1 MYAGGEQSN
10 SPCPRL
16 RKSKQHSNQTQSN
29 TLVLIEPQ
37 EETMVGRRP
46 NTSCTSG
53 NSNNASRCHSPS
65 NGSATSTSSSSSGS
79 SYSSGDWETGCCEPL
94 HAISS
99 SNNNSCSN
107 NHTAASDIMSGDI
120 PSKSRSSTKSWRTTL
135 LQILLAIKGLTMR
148 QQCLLIG
155 LILLGLPFCVQ
166 RAIVWHKGR
175 KAWVMS
181 PIMHLE
187 RQCPQP
193 AYPTLTS
200 TDEGRAQADQLKI
213 CLTTLTDEKTKHSV
227 SLLRRFIRWRN
238 YDNILDLTW
247 KSKQAYADKH
257 GYHLFDSSDMV
268 QTGRP
273 AQWSKIKAVQRLLVE
288 EKCDWALWMDADT
301 LFMNTEKK
309 IEDFLP
315 ADPDKDIVV
324 AVDVPNPGYNSGS
337 WLVKNSEFGLGFLQK
352 WWDMKT
358 FVRLPGQSLS
368 GDNDAFKVL
377 LGSIEKDEFDKHI
390 AVPPRCT
397 INAFAK
403 FLRPWDMEA
412 MTDAELKAQP
422 WYMSENF
429 YHKSDWLVHVPGYDN
444 KAGTLQMLMEE
455 IQ

>member
-1 MYAGGEQSN
+1 MFPGEEQS

-16 RKSKQHSNQTQSN
+16 RKTNRAV
-29 TLVLIEPQ
+29 LVVEPQ
-37 EETMVGRRP
+37 TSVMVGRRTKGP
-46 NTSCTSG
+46 SAINVYNNNTSNNNTNTS
-53 NSNNASRCHSPS
+53 NKLCQSPS
-65 NGSATSTSSSSSGS
+65 EGSVASVSLSGSSSGS
-79 SYSSGDWETGCCEPL
+79 YHDFEAAFSEPL
-94 HAISS
+94 HDR
-99 SNNNSCSN
+99 N
-107 NHTAASDIMSGDI
+107 NHSNHSDDTCRT
-120 PSKSRSSTKSWRTTL
+120 PTKSRSTSWRTTF
-135 LQILLAIKGLTMR
+135 LQLCLAIKGLSLK
-148 QQCLLIG
+148 QLCLLAG
-155 LILLGLPFCVQ
+155 LIILCVPFCVH
-166 RAIVWHKGR
+166 RTIVWYKGS

-187 RQCPQP
+187 RQCPP
-193 AYPTLTS
+193 PTYPTLTA
-200 TDEGRAQADQLKI
+200 TAEGRSKASHLKI
-213 CLTTLTDEKTKHSV
+213 CLTTLTDEKTKHSS
-227 SLLRRFIRWRN
+227 SLFRRFIRWRN

-247 KSKQAYADKH
+247 KSKQDYANKH
-257 GYHLFDSSDMV
+257 GYHLFDSSDVV

-273 AQWSKIKAVQRLLVE
+273 AQWSKIEAVQRLLVE
-288 EKCDWALWMDADT
+288 EKYDWALWMDADT
-301 LFMNTEKK
+301 LFMNTDKK

-315 ADPDKDIVV
+315 ADPDKDLVV

-337 WLVKNSEFGLGFLQK
+337 WLVKNSEWGLSFLQN

-377 LGSIEKDEFDKHI
+377 LKSIDEDEFAQHV

-403 FLRPWDMEA
+403 FLRPWEMED
-412 MTDAELKAQP
+412 MTDQELQAQP

-429 YHKSDWLVHVPGYDN
+429 YHKGDWLVHVPGYDN